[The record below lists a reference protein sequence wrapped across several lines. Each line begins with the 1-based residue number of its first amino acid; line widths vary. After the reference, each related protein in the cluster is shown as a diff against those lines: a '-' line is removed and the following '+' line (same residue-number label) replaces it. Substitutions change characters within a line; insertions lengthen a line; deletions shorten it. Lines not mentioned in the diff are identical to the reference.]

1 MSKLWSP
8 IEFGGGKYFISND
21 GDVKSIV
28 ANKNLATQVQNS
40 GYKLVHLHHH
50 GKRKAHLVHRL
61 VAIAFIPNAD
71 NKPLVNHKDGN
82 KLNNHSSNLEWVTLI
97 ENMQHAQVTGL
108 MENKNACASK
118 RMAVIGK
125 EYAAMNKERLLTL
138 NKERRRPV
146 IQLSLTGEFIKEWPS
161 VRSIRNS
168 KVAVNVGKVLKGEYK
183 QAGGYKWKWKT

>member
-8 IEFGGGKYFISND
+8 IDFGGGKYFISND
-21 GDVKSIV
+21 GEVKSIV

-50 GKRKAHLVHRL
+50 GQRKAHLVHRL
-61 VAIAFIPNAD
+61 VAIAFIPNPD

-82 KLNNHSSNLEWVTLI
+82 KLNNHYSNLEWVTLI

-108 MENKNACASK
+108 MDNKNACASK
-118 RMAVIGK
+118 RMSVIGK
-125 EYAAMNKERLLTL
+125 EYGAMNKERLLTL

-161 VRSIRNS
+161 VRSIRES

-183 QAGGYKWKWKT
+183 QAGGYKLVWKT